1 MVKRPRIVRAA
12 LKPNHVRHRY
22 VPCGVCPLSPEVESS
37 SIEPPIPGG
46 GVDLGDPVVFCGGD
60 GIGSPV
66 TVSVVAV
73 LTSCDSERGSTVPG
87 VGTDQFLNA
96 TSSSRCVIGLNRAL
110 WLLNISWHVG
120 HRRWCRYR
128 RRRCAR
134 LGWSIYS
141 PLSPTTIAASII
153 IHRDSVSIWES
164 VIVISEHRWSPNH
177 RHRKQQ
183 PSGYDEPYPDTS
195 LLCRSVRGE
204 SLTSI
209 PITQSFLSL
218 LGTESVHPPS
228 MLSTF
233 CVPGH
238 RHDIS
243 ACQHQCVYSSHYK
256 DGPAGSESFLHSQQP
271 VYSRA
276 GCSHG
281 SWWVQCEPDRRNVG
295 EGNYLHFHRCY
306 RLHDRDDRIEGQ

>member
-1 MVKRPRIVRAA
+1 MNGMYLRYSSFA
-12 LKPNHVRHRY
+12 LP
-22 VPCGVCPLSPEVESS
+22 S
-37 SIEPPIPGG
+37 
-46 GVDLGDPVVFCGGD
+46 DDT
-60 GIGSPV
+60 GSPV
-66 TVSVVAV
+66 SVSVEAV
-73 LTSCDSERGSTVPG
+73 LTAEDPECSVTVP
-87 VGTDQFLNA
+87 
-96 TSSSRCVIGLNRAL
+96 VIGAGDGG
-110 WLLNISWHVG
+110 NIQSNIRSAWCSCRLAFRNWCWVLHNG
-120 HRRWCRYR
+120 QRCRCRYR

-195 LLCRSVRGE
+195 LLCRSVRGG

-228 MLSTF
+228 ML
-233 CVPGH
+233 P
-238 RHDIS
+238 
-243 ACQHQCVYSSHYK
+243 
-256 DGPAGSESFLHSQQP
+256 EL
-271 VYSRA
+271 
-276 GCSHG
+276 
-281 SWWVQCEPDRRNVG
+281 
-295 EGNYLHFHRCY
+295 
-306 RLHDRDDRIEGQ
+306 